1 MITDQAR
8 IDGLL
13 IAHATFVRDV
23 AIPNEDRV
31 EREDRVGD
39 DLVAEMRKLGT
50 FGWSIPK
57 AYGGS
62 ELTTEELALAFIE
75 LSQCSVAF
83 RVVGA
88 QNAGIGSECLIRD
101 GTPEQKQ
108 RYLPRLASGELIGCL
123 ALTEESAGL
132 RCHGAEDAGAS
143 DGRRR
148 LCAQRRQALHHARAH
163 RGPVHGAG
171 AHRRQR
177 PRLGWHHGVPD
188 RARHA
193 RALHQRPTPKMGQE
207 GAPIGEVYL
216 EDCRVPA
223 GAIIG
228 LEPGKGFAT
237 VMKCLNKQRVN
248 LAALSTGPAIRL
260 LDEGIAYARERHQSG
275 RPIGEF
281 QLVQAMLA
289 ECKVEIE
296 ATRALILE
304 TARKRDRG
312 EDVTMD
318 VSLCKYLATEMC
330 CRVADRIVQVFGGQG
345 YVKGRGI
352 ERFYRDVRAARIY
365 EGTSQ
370 IHLLNIA
377 KHLLREPSRSPAG
390 LKRAPAAVSP
400 PGGCWRRGSP
410 WRTSPRR
417 RPPAPPA
424 RPGPAGP

>member
-1 MITDQAR
+1 VITDQAR
-8 IDGLL
+8 IDSLL
-13 IAHATFVRDV
+13 ARTRTFVREV

-31 EREDRVGD
+31 ELEDRVGD
-39 DLVAEMRKLGT
+39 DLIAEMRKLGT

-75 LSQCSVAF
+75 LSQCSVAY

-108 RYLPRLASGELIGCL
+108 QYLPRLASGDLIGCL
-123 ALTEESAGL
+123 ALTEESAGSDATAL
-132 RCHGAEDAGAS
+132 RTRA
-143 DGRRR
+143 RR
-148 LCAQRRQALHHARAH
+148 LGDGDYVLDGAKRYITLAPIAGLFTVLARTDDNP
-163 RGPVHGAG
+163 RGSAG
-171 AHRRQR
+171 ITAFLVERGT
-177 PRLGWHHGVPD
+177 PGLSAGGS
-188 RARHA
+188 
-193 RALHQRPTPKMGQE
+193 TPKMGQE

-216 EDCRVPA
+216 NGCRVPA
-223 GAIIG
+223 SAIIG

-260 LDEGIAYARERHQSG
+260 LDEGVAYARERHQSG
-275 RPIGEF
+275 RPIAEF
-281 QLVQAMLA
+281 QLVQALLA

-312 EDVTMD
+312 EDVTLD

-377 KHLLREPSRSPAG
+377 RHLLG
-390 LKRAPAAVSP
+390 APGQVKA
-400 PGGCWRRGSP
+400 
-410 WRTSPRR
+410 
-417 RPPAPPA
+417 
-424 RPGPAGP
+424 AGP

>member
-1 MITDQAR
+1 MIRDQAR
-8 IDGLL
+8 LDDLL
-13 IAHATFVRDV
+13 SRTRAFVRDI

-31 EREDRVGD
+31 EAEDLVGP

-50 FGWSIPK
+50 FGWSIPE

-62 ELTTEELALAFIE
+62 GLTTEELALAFIE
-75 LSQCSVAF
+75 LTQCSVAY

-88 QNAGIGSECLIRD
+88 QNAGIGSECIIRD
-101 GTPEQKQ
+101 GTDEQK
-108 RYLPRLASGELIGCL
+108 RHYLPRLASGELIGCL
-123 ALTEESAGL
+123 ALTEEMAGSDATALQTRAVEAPNGTYILDGAKRYITLAPIAGL
-132 RCHGAEDAGAS
+132 YTVFARTDGSARGAAGVSAFLIERGTHGLTTSGS
-143 DGRRR
+143 
-148 LCAQRRQALHHARAH
+148 
-163 RGPVHGAG
+163 
-171 AHRRQR
+171 
-177 PRLGWHHGVPD
+177 
-188 RARHA
+188 
-193 RALHQRPTPKMGQE
+193 TPKMGQE

-216 EDCRVPA
+216 ENCRVPA
-223 GAIIG
+223 SSIVGGI
-228 LEPGKGFAT
+228 PGQGFRT

-248 LAALSTGPAIRL
+248 LAALSTGPAIRM
-260 LDEGIAYARERHQSG
+260 LDEGVRYARERQQSG

-296 ATRALILE
+296 AARALIVE
-304 TARKRDRG
+304 TARKRDRD

-318 VSLCKYLATEMC
+318 VSLCKYFATEMC

-377 KHLLREPSRSPAG
+377 KNLL
-390 LKRAPAAVSP
+390 RAPA
-400 PGGCWRRGSP
+400 
-410 WRTSPRR
+410 
-417 RPPAPPA
+417 
-424 RPGPAGP
+424 